1 MTGTILLPVLV
12 FFPMAGAL
20 MSYLIGRRNKNL
32 RNLFAVLVTAAE
44 FAMMIRVLI
53 PVCAG
58 EKLYCELP
66 KLLGG
71 LRFETAGFRGVYA
84 AVAGLMWLRSSSLR
98 SCPSPPG

>member
-44 FAMMIRVLI
+44 FAMMIRVLKKI
-53 PVCAG
+53 FWRWCHFASI
-58 EKLYCELP
+58 
-66 KLLGG
+66 
-71 LRFETAGFRGVYA
+71 FT
-84 AVAGLMWLRSSSLR
+84 
-98 SCPSPPG
+98 